1 MIRSHTYLK
10 TFSLYALLRSL
21 LSISFWHSLHVE
33 VGRSVNVGHQAI
45 KCSLII
51 LYWWYWRYWIPVR
64 HKWGHFFLSNGSQRC
79 DFVWA
84 ESLFSFALSVYF
96 CLYQCDRIGLI
107 LKGLGSKFCYK
118 SSQNT
123 SHVLAL
129 YLKGVTF
136 LIDCA
141 VVTFWDNIWTKLG
154 YFLFQHLVTLDRTH
168 IKVDLY
174 FAGIGT
180 APISTNTFI

>member
-1 MIRSHTYLK
+1 MSAIKPSNVRWLYYIDDIEDIEFLSDTSGAIFSYQMGPKGVILFGPKVCFH
-10 TFSLYALLRSL
+10 SLY
-21 LSISFWHSLHVE
+21 LSI
-33 VGRSVNVGHQAI
+33 
-45 KCSLII
+45 
-51 LYWWYWRYWIPVR
+51 
-64 HKWGHFFLSNGSQRC
+64 
-79 DFVWA
+79 
-84 ESLFSFALSVYF
+84 F

-123 SHVLAL
+123 LHVLAF
-129 YLKGVTF
+129 YLKCVTF